1 MALTV
6 TGTEIT
12 SDLPTRHRAD
22 CGEDG
27 TWTCTRVPGRPLS
40 PDEAH
45 QAMRLAELEWRGLG
59 GSAEADRLRRALAL
73 W

>member
-1 MALTV
+1 M
-6 TGTEIT
+6 
-12 SDLPTRHRAD
+12 DLHE
-22 CGEDG
+22 GS
-27 TWTCTRVPGRPLS
+27 RPALS